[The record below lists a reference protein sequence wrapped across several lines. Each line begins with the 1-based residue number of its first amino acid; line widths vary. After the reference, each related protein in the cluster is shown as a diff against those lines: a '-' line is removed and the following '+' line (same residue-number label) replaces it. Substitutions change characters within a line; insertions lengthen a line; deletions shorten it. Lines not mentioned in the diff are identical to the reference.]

1 MAKKVLLVDDERD
14 LLELLTINLERDGY
28 SVDTASTAQE
38 ALSRIAADRPDII
51 LLDVMLP
58 DMSGTKLAN
67 QLKNSPDT
75 SSIPIIL
82 LTARDS
88 ETDIVVG
95 LSMGADDYVT
105 KPCSRAVI
113 SARIEA
119 VLRRFTPAARVS
131 NDSLTAG
138 PLKIVQSKHQVLVDS
153 NPVELTIAEFKIL
166 TALVKAKGAVL
177 SREQLMKEFAS
188 DPSVTERTIDVHIAS
203 LRKKL
208 GNAREMLKTVHR
220 LGYRFEV

>member
-28 SVDTASTAQE
+28 SVDTASTASE
-38 ALSRIAADRPDII
+38 ALNRIAENRPDII

-119 VLRRFTPAARVS
+119 VLRRFTPAAKVN

-138 PLKIVQSKHQVLVDS
+138 PLKIIVSKHQVLVDS